1 MGTMTLA
8 TLRNAILI
16 CFSIGLIRPALMA
29 AGYPEAAISNGQ
41 IRAKLMLPDPENGS
55 YRGTRFDWSGIISSL
70 EYQGHEY
77 FGQWYERHDPKIHDA
92 ITGPVEE
99 FRTNNAGLGYDEA
112 RPGGTFIRIGVGVVR
127 KPDEPAY
134 RLFATYDIVD
144 PGKRT
149 LRSGPDWIEFVH
161 ELSSADGYG
170 YVYRKTIRL
179 TKGKPEL
186 VIEHSLKNTG
196 RKAIET
202 AQYNHNFFVIDREV
216 VGPDIAVRFPFAPK
230 IPREF
235 QNGGEVAGQ
244 EIKYTRELQKGESVA
259 SDVTGFGSSSK
270 DYDIRIENR
279 KTGAGVRISGDQPLS
294 KVYFWSIRSVACP
307 EPYIDLRVEPAKE
320 SKWRVAYDFYTI
332 PPIGR

>member
-112 RPGGTFIRIGVGVVR
+112 RPGGTFIRIGVGVAR

-196 RKAIET
+196 RLLKSRANSRMAERSPGRKSNIPASSRRAKALLPT
-202 AQYNHNFFVIDREV
+202 
-216 VGPDIAVRFPFAPK
+216 
-230 IPREF
+230 
-235 QNGGEVAGQ
+235 
-244 EIKYTRELQKGESVA
+244 
-259 SDVTGFGSSSK
+259 
-270 DYDIRIENR
+270 
-279 KTGAGVRISGDQPLS
+279 
-294 KVYFWSIRSVACP
+294 
-307 EPYIDLRVEPAKE
+307 
-320 SKWRVAYDFYTI
+320 
-332 PPIGR
+332 